1 MYKIFSFLYKLTFYF
16 LSPTDIELN
25 EEDHRNYDLTGNRL
39 TYMRDLTK
47 YFVWR
52 KYSLYL
58 LIPFLLTNIIL
69 NITNYFNVKKNIEYY
84 QTYNSTEYL
93 QENPIGF
100 YEFDNIKNKT
110 QHFIELLNS
119 GKTLDY
125 ILFYNIFSS
134 VCISIELLLI
144 YIAIYKSNIW
154 YSSKNWIK
162 YCAWFSY
169 FWIYCIY
176 VNPVIH
182 YFKLESQYDDNKT
195 ITNQNYLYSYS
206 FTYVLYNLLKEIIPL
221 GLCFF
226 GSMLWSVSNI
236 KCIFPQSIYIGWLY
250 NYVNVIFF
258 LTTGTLLLIINQ
270 LMSNSLLSIGICI
283 FILGLYFTNWKY
295 GRKLKY
301 YYQDSVEVVNYHF
314 KINFVKN
321 ITFSGY
327 LILCLVF
334 ILIYDNPLTQGIYK
348 FYKTDIAYFITKM
361 IYKTIFYKVLCSDI
375 LIKWL
380 LDVEKYRDA
389 YKVEMRDYCDKLKY
403 IERQLYEDR
412 YYNAL

>member
-1 MYKIFSFLYKLTFYF
+1 MYKILSFLYKLTFYF
-16 LSPTDIELN
+16 SSPTDIELD

-39 TYMRDLTK
+39 TYMHDLTK

-69 NITNYFNVKKNIEYY
+69 NITNYFNVKKNIKYY

-93 QENPIGF
+93 QENTIGF
-100 YEFDNIKNKT
+100 YEFDNIRNQT

-144 YIAIYKSNIW
+144 CIAIYKSNTW
-154 YSSKNWIK
+154 YSSKKWIK

-182 YFKLESQYDDNKT
+182 YFKLETQYDNNKT

-283 FILGLYFTNWKY
+283 FILGLYFTNWRY
-295 GRKLKY
+295 GKKLKY

-334 ILIYDNPLTQGIYK
+334 ILMFDNPLTQGIYK
-348 FYKTDIAYFITKM
+348 FYKADTVYFITKM

-375 LIKWL
+375 LLKWI

-389 YKVEMRDYCDKLKY
+389 YKVEMRDYCDKMKY

-412 YYNAL
+412 YYNVL